1 MTTNTNP
8 STVAGS
14 SDGSGNSEV
23 IAATDDSP
31 RGPAKSPQRQVMF
44 YAAIMAG
51 FALLSSQHGDG
62 EAYGFYS
69 LLPALLILFVA
80 VATKKPLESIFAGII
95 AGLLLLNPVNLISGL
110 GELSLNVVM
119 NETIAWIVL
128 VCGMMGGLINMLERG
143 GSVLSFGEL
152 LARRIKT
159 RRGTMLTTTGL
170 GIMVFIDDY
179 LNSLAVSASMKRL
192 TDHYGISREKLAF
205 LVDSTAA
212 PVCILV
218 PVSTWAVYFAA
229 LLEEN
234 GATAAGQGMSLYID
248 AIPFMAYGWI
258 ALLVVWL
265 VAMGYLGDF
274 GPMKSAEQRAQRGQ
288 PIPDGVVL
296 DGFDTSQL
304 RRTHPLQGL
313 FNFLAPMAVLVAAS
327 VYYDIDLLLGALVAS
342 GFTMLL
348 YFWQKLMSFGQL
360 VDSML
365 DGFKVMLHP
374 IAVVCAGFM
383 IKEVNDQLGMTPY
396 IIDTLSPYLS
406 KELLPALVFAA
417 MAAVVFAT
425 GSSWGVFVVSL
436 PIVIPMAQAL
446 DMSMPLTVGAL
457 LSASAFGS
465 HACFFSDSTVLSSHG
480 SGCTPMQHALTQ
492 IPYAVIGAALAF
504 ITLLALGIIMA

>member
-1 MTTNTNP
+1 MSTDIAQPSIENSTAVNT
-8 STVAGS
+8 SITEEGVA
-14 SDGSGNSEV
+14 
-23 IAATDDSP
+23 
-31 RGPAKSPQRQVMF
+31 SPQKWLLF
-44 YAAIMAG
+44 YGGIMAF
-51 FALLSSQHGDG
+51 FAYLSTQHVEG
-62 EAYGFYS
+62 ESYGFYS
-69 LLPALLILFVA
+69 LLPALLILVVA
-80 VATKKPLESIFAGII
+80 VITKKPLESIFAGII
-95 AGLLLLNPVNLISGL
+95 AGLLLLDPANLVNAMGD
-110 GELSLNVVM
+110 LSLSVVM

-143 GSVLSFGEL
+143 GSVLSFGKM

-159 RRGTMLTTTGL
+159 RRGTMLTTCAL

-179 LNSLAVSASMKRL
+179 LNSLAVSASMKNL
-192 TDHYGISREKLAF
+192 TDHYKISREKLAF

-234 GATAAGQGMSLYID
+234 GAVTEGNGMSLYIQS
-248 AIPFMAYGWI
+248 IPYMAYGWL
-258 ALLVVWL
+258 ALLVVFL
-265 VAMGYLGDF
+265 VAAGVLGDF
-274 GPMKSAEQRAQRGQ
+274 GAMKHAEKRAQAGQ
-288 PIPDGVVL
+288 PIPSGIL
-296 DGFDTSQL
+296 IDGFDTSKMKK
-304 RRTHPLQGL
+304 TSPLVGL
-313 FNFLAPMAVLVAAS
+313 INFLLPMAVLVAAS

-342 GFTMLL
+342 MFTMVL
-348 YFWQKLMSFGQL
+348 YFWQRLLTFGQL

-383 IKEVNDQLGMTPY
+383 VKEINDQLEMTPY
-396 IIDTLSPYLS
+396 IIDSLTPYLS
-406 KELLPALVFAA
+406 KEMLPALVFAS

-436 PIVIPMAQAL
+436 PIVIPMAIAL

-465 HACFFSDSTVLSSHG
+465 HACFFSDSTVLSSQG

-492 IPYAVIGAALAF
+492 IPYALIAAALAF
-504 ITLLALGIIMA
+504 VSLLILGFVMA

>member
-1 MTTNTNP
+1 MSTNVAEPNTAQLTNVQQGINQP
-8 STVAGS
+8 T
-14 SDGSGNSEV
+14 
-23 IAATDDSP
+23 
-31 RGPAKSPQRQVMF
+31 RWLLF
-44 YAAIMAG
+44 FAAIMAG
-51 FALLSSQHGDG
+51 FAYLSTQHVDG
-62 EAYGFYS
+62 ESYGFYS
-69 LLPALLILFVA
+69 LLPALLILVVA
-80 VATKKPLESIFAGII
+80 VITKKPLESIFSGII
-95 AGLLLLNPVNLISGL
+95 AGLLLLDPTNIVTGL
-110 GELSLNVVM
+110 GDISMSVVM
-119 NETIAWIVL
+119 DETIAWIVL

-159 RRGTMLTTTGL
+159 KRGTMLTTCFL
-170 GIMVFIDDY
+170 GVMVFIDDY
-179 LNSLAVSASMKRL
+179 LNSLAVSASMKNL
-192 TDHYGISREKLAF
+192 TDRYKISREKLSF

-234 GATAAGQGMSLYID
+234 GATGEGQGMSLYIE
-248 AIPFMAYGWI
+248 AIPYMAYGWI
-258 ALLVVWL
+258 ALMVVFL
-265 VAMGYLGDF
+265 VAAGILGDF
-274 GPMKSAEQRAQRGQ
+274 GAMKHAEKRAQAGQ
-288 PIPDGVVL
+288 PIPPGTVQ
-296 DGFDTSQL
+296 DGFDLSGMKKTS
-304 RRTHPLQGL
+304 PLVGL
-313 FNFLAPMAVLVAAS
+313 MNFLLPMAVLVAAS
-327 VYYDIDLLLGALVAS
+327 VYYEIDLLLGALVAS
-342 GFTMLL
+342 MFTMVL
-348 YFWQKLMSFGQL
+348 YFWQSLLNFGQL

-383 IKEVNDQLGMTPY
+383 LKDVNDQLGMTPY
-396 IIDTLSPYLS
+396 IIDSLTPYLS

-436 PIVIPMAQAL
+436 PIVIPMALAL

-465 HACFFSDSTVLSSHG
+465 HACFFSDSTVLSAQG

-492 IPYAVIGAALAF
+492 IPYALIGAAF
-504 ITLLALGIIMA
+504 TFVTLIFMGFAMA

>member
-1 MTTNTNP
+1 MSTN
-8 STVAGS
+8 VAEPNTAPLA
-14 SDGSGNSEV
+14 NSQQG
-23 IAATDDSP
+23 INQPT
-31 RGPAKSPQRQVMF
+31 RWLLF
-44 YAAIMAG
+44 FAAIMAG
-51 FALLSSQHGDG
+51 FAYLSTQHVDG
-62 EAYGFYS
+62 ESYGFYS
-69 LLPALLILFVA
+69 LLPALLILVVA
-80 VATKKPLESIFAGII
+80 VITKKPLESIFSGII
-95 AGLLLLNPVNLISGL
+95 AGLLLLDPTNIVTGL
-110 GELSLNVVM
+110 GDISMSVVM
-119 NETIAWIVL
+119 DETIAWIVL

-159 RRGTMLTTTGL
+159 KRGTMLTTCFL
-170 GIMVFIDDY
+170 GVMVFIDDY
-179 LNSLAVSASMKRL
+179 LNSLAVSASMKNL
-192 TDHYGISREKLAF
+192 TDRYKISREKLSF

-234 GATAAGQGMSLYID
+234 GATGEGQGMSLYIE
-248 AIPFMAYGWI
+248 AIPYMAYGWI
-258 ALLVVWL
+258 ALMVVFL
-265 VAMGYLGDF
+265 VAAGILGDF
-274 GPMKSAEQRAQRGQ
+274 GAMKHAEKRAQAGQ
-288 PIPDGVVL
+288 PIPPGTVQ
-296 DGFDTSQL
+296 DGFDLSGMKKTS
-304 RRTHPLQGL
+304 PLVGL
-313 FNFLAPMAVLVAAS
+313 MNFLLPMAVLVAAS
-327 VYYDIDLLLGALVAS
+327 VYYEIDLLLGALVAS
-342 GFTMLL
+342 MFTMVL
-348 YFWQKLMSFGQL
+348 YFWQSLLNFGQL

-383 IKEVNDQLGMTPY
+383 LKDVNDQLGMTPY
-396 IIDTLSPYLS
+396 IIDSLTPYLS

-436 PIVIPMAQAL
+436 PIVIPMALAL

-465 HACFFSDSTVLSSHG
+465 HACFFSDSTVLSAQG

-492 IPYAVIGAALAF
+492 IPYALIGAAF
-504 ITLLALGIIMA
+504 TFVTLIFMGFAMA

>member
-1 MTTNTNP
+1 MSTN
-8 STVAGS
+8 VAEPNTAQLPNAQQGV
-14 SDGSGNSEV
+14 NQP
-23 IAATDDSP
+23 T
-31 RGPAKSPQRQVMF
+31 RWLLF
-44 YAAIMAG
+44 FAAIMAG
-51 FALLSSQHGDG
+51 FAYLSTLHVDG
-62 EAYGFYS
+62 ESYGFYS
-69 LLPALLILFVA
+69 LLPALLILVVA
-80 VATKKPLESIFAGII
+80 VITKKPLESIFSGII
-95 AGLLLLNPVNLISGL
+95 AGLLLLDPTNIVTGL
-110 GELSLNVVM
+110 GDISMSVVM
-119 NETIAWIVL
+119 DETIAWIVL

-159 RRGTMLTTTGL
+159 KRGTMLTTCFL
-170 GIMVFIDDY
+170 GVMVFIDDY
-179 LNSLAVSASMKRL
+179 LNSLAVSASMKNL
-192 TDHYGISREKLAF
+192 TDRYKISREKLSF

-234 GATAAGQGMSLYID
+234 GATGDGQGMSLYIE
-248 AIPFMAYGWI
+248 AIPYMAYGWI
-258 ALLVVWL
+258 ALMVVFL
-265 VAMGYLGDF
+265 VAAGILGDF
-274 GPMKSAEQRAQRGQ
+274 GAMKHAEKRAQAGQ
-288 PIPDGVVL
+288 PIPPGTVQ
-296 DGFDTSQL
+296 DGFDLSGMKKTS
-304 RRTHPLQGL
+304 PLVGL
-313 FNFLAPMAVLVAAS
+313 MNFLLPMAVLVAAS
-327 VYYDIDLLLGALVAS
+327 VYYEIDLLLGALVAS
-342 GFTMLL
+342 MFTMVL
-348 YFWQKLMSFGQL
+348 YFWQSLLNFGQL

-383 IKEVNDQLGMTPY
+383 LKDVNDQLGMTPY
-396 IIDTLSPYLS
+396 IIDSLTPYLS

-436 PIVIPMAQAL
+436 PIVIPMALAL

-465 HACFFSDSTVLSSHG
+465 HACFFSDSTVLSAQG

-492 IPYAVIGAALAF
+492 IPYALIGAAF
-504 ITLLALGIIMA
+504 TFVTLIFMGFAMA

>member
-1 MTTNTNP
+1 MSTDLAQPSIENSTSTHLQETT
-8 STVAGS
+8 S
-14 SDGSGNSEV
+14 
-23 IAATDDSP
+23 
-31 RGPAKSPQRQVMF
+31 SPQKWLLF
-44 YAAIMAG
+44 FGGIMAF
-51 FALLSSQHGDG
+51 FAYLSTQHVEG
-62 EAYGFYS
+62 ESYGFYS

-80 VATKKPLESIFAGII
+80 VITKKPLESIFAGII
-95 AGLLLLNPVNLISGL
+95 AGLLLLDPSNIVSGL
-110 GELSLNVVM
+110 GDLSISVVM

-143 GSVLSFGEL
+143 GSVLSFGQM
-152 LARRIKT
+152 LAKRIKT
-159 RRGTMLTTTGL
+159 RRGTMLTTCTL

-179 LNSLAVSASMKRL
+179 LNSLAVSASMKNL
-192 TDHYGISREKLAF
+192 TDHYKISREKLAF

-234 GATAAGQGMSLYID
+234 GAAAEGKGMSLYID
-248 AIPFMAYGWI
+248 SIPYMAYGWL
-258 ALLVVWL
+258 ALLVVFL
-265 VAMGYLGDF
+265 VAAGFLGDF
-274 GPMKSAEQRAQRGQ
+274 GAMKQAEKRAKAGQ
-288 PIPDGVVL
+288 PIPPGILV
-296 DGFDTSQL
+296 DGFDTSKMKK
-304 RRTHPLQGL
+304 TSPLIGL
-313 FNFLAPMAVLVAAS
+313 MNFLLPMAVLVAAS
-327 VYYDIDLLLGALVAS
+327 IYYDIDLLLGALVAS
-342 GFTMLL
+342 MFTMVL
-348 YFWQKLMSFGQL
+348 YFWQRLLSFAQL

-383 IKEVNDQLGMTPY
+383 VKEINDQLAMTPY
-396 IIDTLSPYLS
+396 IIDSLTPYLS
-406 KELLPALVFAA
+406 KEMLPALVFAS

-436 PIVIPMAQAL
+436 PIVIPMAIAF

-465 HACFFSDSTVLSSHG
+465 HACFFSDSTVLSSQG

-492 IPYAVIGAALAF
+492 IPYALIAAALAF
-504 ITLLALGIIMA
+504 ASLLILGFVMA

>member
-1 MTTNTNP
+1 MSTEAAQP
-8 STVAGS
+8 STTHLAESPS
-14 SDGSGNSEV
+14 SGMQQPTRWL
-23 IAATDDSP
+23 I
-31 RGPAKSPQRQVMF
+31 F
-44 YAAIMAG
+44 FAAIMAG
-51 FALLSSQHGDG
+51 FAFLSTQHTEG
-62 EAYGFYS
+62 ESYGFYS
-69 LLPALLILFVA
+69 LLPALLILVVA
-80 VATKKPLESIFAGII
+80 VITKKPLESIFAGIV
-95 AGLLLLNPVNLISGL
+95 AGLLLLDPTNLVSGL
-110 GELSLNVVM
+110 GDLSMGVVM
-119 NETIAWIVL
+119 DETIAWIVL

-159 RRGTMLTTTGL
+159 KRGTMLTTCCL
-170 GIMVFIDDY
+170 GVMVFIDDY
-179 LNSLAVSASMKRL
+179 LNSLAVSASMKNL
-192 TDHYGISREKLAF
+192 TDRYKISREKLAF

-234 GATAAGQGMSLYID
+234 GAAGEGNGMSLYID
-248 AIPFMAYGWI
+248 AIPYMAYGWI
-258 ALLVVWL
+258 ALLVVFL
-265 VAMGYLGDF
+265 VAAGILGDF
-274 GPMKSAEQRAQRGQ
+274 GAMKQAEQRAQAGQ
-288 PIPDGVVL
+288 PIPEGSQQ
-296 DGFDTSQL
+296 DGFDISGIKKTS
-304 RRTHPLQGL
+304 PIVGL
-313 FNFLAPMAVLVAAS
+313 INFLLPMAVLVAAS
-327 VYYDIDLLLGALVAS
+327 VYYEIDLLLGALVAS
-342 GFTMLL
+342 MFTMVL
-348 YFWQKLMSFGQL
+348 YFWQSLLNFGQL

-383 IKEVNDQLGMTPY
+383 LKEVNDQLGMTPY
-396 IIDTLSPYLS
+396 IIDSLSPYLS

-436 PIVIPMAQAL
+436 PIVIPMALAM

-465 HACFFSDSTVLSSHG
+465 HACFFSDSTVLSSQG

-492 IPYAVIGAALAF
+492 IPYAIIGAVFSFAAL
-504 ITLLALGIIMA
+504 LVLGFMMA

>member
-1 MTTNTNP
+1 MSTEIAQAESTTGSAGANT
-8 STVAGS
+8 
-14 SDGSGNSEV
+14 
-23 IAATDDSP
+23 AATNERNNTP
-31 RGPAKSPQRQVMF
+31 LKWMVF
-44 YAAIMAG
+44 YGSIMAF
-51 FALLSSQHGDG
+51 FAYLSTQHVEG
-62 EAYGFYS
+62 EPYGFYS

-80 VATKKPLESIFAGII
+80 VITKKPLESIFAGII
-95 AGLLLLNPVNLISGL
+95 AGLLLLDPTNIVTGL
-110 GELSLNVVM
+110 GDLSIAVVM
-119 NETIAWIVL
+119 DETIAWIVL

-143 GSVLSFGEL
+143 GSVLSFGDM

-159 RRGTMLTTTGL
+159 KRGTMLTTCTL

-179 LNSLAVSASMKRL
+179 LNSLAVSASMKNL
-192 TDHYGISREKLAF
+192 TDRYKISREKLAF

-234 GATAAGQGMSLYID
+234 GATGEGNGMSLYIES
-248 AIPFMAYGWI
+248 IPYMVYGWV
-258 ALLVVWL
+258 ALLVVFL
-265 VAMGYLGDF
+265 VASGFLGDF
-274 GPMKSAEQRAQRGQ
+274 GAMKDAERRAQAGQ
-288 PIPDGVVL
+288 PIPDGITQ
-296 DGFDTSQL
+296 DGFDTS
-304 RRTHPLQGL
+304 GL
-313 FNFLAPMAVLVAAS
+313 KKTSPIVGLINFILPMAVLVAAS
-327 VYYDIDLLLGALVAS
+327 VYYEIDLLLGALVAS
-342 GFTMLL
+342 MFTMVL
-348 YFWQKLMSFGQL
+348 YFAQSLLNFGQL

-383 IKEVNDQLGMTPY
+383 VKEVNDQLGMTPY
-396 IIDTLSPYLS
+396 IIDSLTPYLS
-406 KELLPALVFAA
+406 KEMLPALVFAA

-436 PIVIPMAQAL
+436 PIVIPMAISL

-465 HACFFSDSTVLSSHG
+465 HACFFSDSTVLSSQG

-492 IPYAVIGAALAF
+492 IPYALIGAVLAF
-504 ITLLALGIIMA
+504 SSLLVLGFMMA